1 MVVLVEHRGGQL
13 QPSYRV
19 YSPPVHLCANLVF
32 RFADPYPT
40 LTVYTVSDRLFG
52 LTFPC
57 DTTVIGSFVLV
68 CDGLLTHR
76 FDVCTGFAGWVCVI
90 YFPVAARRT
99 PLTSDLLYYKN
110 AKKDAGP
117 QASIDL
123 VTVDSVA
130 VVGRFGE
137 VSVCGLDIT
146 AQHKIWA
153 HREVLVVV
161 SGASGVCALPQPPL
175 P

>member
-52 LTFPC
+52 LTFPR
-57 DTTVIGSFVLV
+57 DTTLIGSVVLV

-90 YFPVAARRT
+90 YV
-99 PLTSDLLYYKN
+99 LYISLSL
-110 AKKDAGP
+110 P
-117 QASIDL
+117 
-123 VTVDSVA
+123 
-130 VVGRFGE
+130 GE
-137 VSVCGLDIT
+137 R
-146 AQHKIWA
+146 H
-153 HREVLVVV
+153 
-161 SGASGVCALPQPPL
+161 
-175 P
+175 